1 MTKFKLINH
10 LSDNEESKLNF
21 CLSIN
26 DRIEDAYTV
35 MYQYEDEGQL
45 YSKELTLKR
54 IKYLESLVPSNLK
67 EIIDLDESIKNCK
80 VYLERDRNIY
90 YKNKIKE
97 NLDIVNISI
106 EIYNEHI
113 QLLKQELLKVNI
125 EFTD

>member
-54 IKYLESLVPSNLK
+54 INYLESS
-67 EIIDLDESIKNCK
+67 SIKFK
-80 VYLERDRNIY
+80 RNY
-90 YKNKIKE
+90 R
-97 NLDIVNISI
+97 
-106 EIYNEHI
+106 
-113 QLLKQELLKVNI
+113 
-125 EFTD
+125 FR

>member
-1 MTKFKLINH
+1 MNKFIQVNC
-10 LSDNEESKLNF
+10 LSDNEQSKLNF

-26 DRIEDAYTV
+26 DRIEDAYTI
-35 MYQYEDEGQL
+35 MYQYDNKGKL
-45 YSKELTLKR
+45 SFRELTSKR
-54 IKYLESLVPSNLK
+54 IKALEELVPSNLK